1 VLEDLM
7 KLMRRLFGLLHI
19 SGVNDDATPEAAS

>member
-1 VLEDLM
+1 M